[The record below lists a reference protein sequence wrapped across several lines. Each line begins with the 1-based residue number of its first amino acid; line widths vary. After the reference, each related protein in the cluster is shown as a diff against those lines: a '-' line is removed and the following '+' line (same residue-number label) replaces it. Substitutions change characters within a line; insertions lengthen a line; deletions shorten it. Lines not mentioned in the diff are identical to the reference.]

1 MTKLMAG
8 MDLHSNNVM
17 IGIVDEEGKRIGHK
31 KVDCNLSEVA
41 AFLEPYKKRLAKVA
55 VESTYNWYWLVDG
68 LGGLGY
74 AMVPLVSSYSG
85 V

>member
-1 MTKLMAG
+1 VHRKVEC
-8 MDLHSNNVM
+8 DLA
-17 IGIVDEEGKRIGHK
+17 K
-31 KVDCNLSEVA
+31 VA
-41 AFLEPYKKRLAKVA
+41 AFLKPYKARLEKVA